1 MRIKPIEGYNCIVY
15 SGKELRRIPGAKA
28 VYSCM
33 ASHDLI
39 KVMSGAMVDAIITR
53 DHLDVSEQ
61 DFYHLAD
68 TLCEL
73 ICKFRA
79 DYLPLNSEQAINSS
93 LTQLSHGRTS
103 IGVELSL
110 LDLVDKDGES
120 DE

>member
-1 MRIKPIEGYNCIVY
+1 MRIKSIDAYNCIVY

-33 ASHDLI
+33 ISHDLI
-39 KVMSGAMVDAIITR
+39 KVMSGAILDAIITR
-53 DHLDVSEQ
+53 DHLEVSEH

-68 TLCEL
+68 TLSEL

-79 DYLPLNSEQAINSS
+79 ENLPLNSEQAINSS
-93 LTQLSHGRTS
+93 LTQLSHCCKSFVSTC
-103 IGVELSL
+103 SL
-110 LDLVDKDGES
+110 LDLYNKDGDD

>member
-15 SGKELRRIPGAKA
+15 SGKQLRRIPGAKA

-39 KVMSGAMVDAIITR
+39 NVMSGAILDAIITR

-61 DFYHLAD
+61 DFYRLAD
-68 TLCEL
+68 TLSEL
-73 ICKFRA
+73 IFKFRA
-79 DYLPLNSEQAINSS
+79 DNLPLNSEQAINSA
-93 LTQLSHGRTS
+93 LTRLSHGRTFTA
-103 IGVELSL
+103 VELSL
-110 LDLVDKDGES
+110 LDLVDKDG